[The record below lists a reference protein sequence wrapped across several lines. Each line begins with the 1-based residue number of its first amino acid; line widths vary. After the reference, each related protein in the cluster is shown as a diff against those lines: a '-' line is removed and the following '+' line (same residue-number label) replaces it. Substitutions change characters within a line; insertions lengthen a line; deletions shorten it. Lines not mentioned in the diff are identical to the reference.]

1 MKKIILLMIMIITF
15 ATSWGQNIGVICYR
29 NNGSF
34 VQCPPQM
41 PKVDT
46 LFFCYVGNLSYPEG
60 TTGFQWS
67 INDTVVPYNNSPCL
81 KTDTTMYGKPIMVTN
96 NMGNTISDTTLL
108 NRLPQVD
115 GNGTIHTDS
124 IYPDSVTL
132 TAVPG
137 LYETFLY
144 WSTSTGCKS
153 ISDTVR
159 CTNTITCLTADAVN
173 WTAHFVLTVSL
184 PTATITYS
192 GSPWCTSAGPQ
203 NVTGTAGGTY
213 SVHPNGLSI
222 DAITGQITPTTST
235 AGTYTVTCTVSAEGG
250 CLQVTDSTQVTIT
263 ALPSATISY
272 TGSPWCTS
280 ASAQAVSLTGI
291 GDYTGGVYT
300 STAGLTLN
308 SSTGQFTPNTST
320 AGFYTVTYTL
330 PASGGCPAVT
340 ATTSVEIT
348 ALPTATIS
356 YIGSSWCTTAS
367 SQLVTLTGTNAYIG
381 GTYSSAPGINLNT
394 STGQIDPSTSTSGTY
409 TITYTA
415 PASGGC
421 PAVPATTNV
430 TITAL
435 PTAAISYTGSPWYT
449 TAGTQAVTLTGA
461 NNYTGGTYSSTTGLS
476 VNATTGL
483 ITPSNS
489 IPGAYTVTYT
499 IPTFGGCP
507 AVTATDTVTVK
518 LATSISENKEIQSSI
533 ILYPN
538 PAESVIHFN
547 EGEFFI
553 FDISGKVVISGNAS
567 SADVSNL
574 KAGTYLFK
582 SGKRST
588 QFMIK

>member
-1 MKKIILLMIMIITF
+1 
-15 ATSWGQNIGVICYR
+15 
-29 NNGSF
+29 
-34 VQCPPQM
+34 
-41 PKVDT
+41 
-46 LFFCYVGNLSYPEG
+46 
-60 TTGFQWS
+60 
-67 INDTVVPYNNSPCL
+67 
-81 KTDTTMYGKPIMVTN
+81 
-96 NMGNTISDTTLL
+96 
-108 NRLPQVD
+108 
-115 GNGTIHTDS
+115 
-124 IYPDSVTL
+124 
-132 TAVPG
+132 
-137 LYETFLY
+137 
-144 WSTSTGCKS
+144 
-153 ISDTVR
+153 
-159 CTNTITCLTADAVN
+159 
-173 WTAHFVLTVSL
+173 
-184 PTATITYS
+184 
-192 GSPWCTSAGPQ
+192 
-203 NVTGTAGGTY
+203 
-213 SVHPNGLSI
+213 
-222 DAITGQITPTTST
+222 
-235 AGTYTVTCTVSAEGG
+235 
-250 CLQVTDSTQVTIT
+250 
-263 ALPSATISY
+263 
-272 TGSPWCTS
+272 
-280 ASAQAVSLTGI
+280 VSLTGI